1 MICCCWWFATIE
13 SGHSISPGC
22 GCDRKAVETIASELQ
37 ERKIKRGNF
46 EQIRLHEEL
55 SVKMDDLTLMVDA
68 ILNKRNVGQSG
79 PRALPPRPI
88 TSNGRLQ
95 YDVTYLPGDC
105 CSGWCAAAG
114 CCKTMLY
121 LEEEEVRR
129 AAQP

>member
-1 MICCCWWFATIE
+1 M
-13 SGHSISPGC
+13 
-22 GCDRKAVETIASELQ
+22 ETLTSEQQ
-37 ERKIKRGNF
+37 ERKIKRGKY
-46 EQIRLHEEL
+46 EQNRLHEEL
-55 SVKMDDLTLMVDA
+55 SIKMDDLTLMIDA
-68 ILNKRNVGQSG
+68 ILKKRDVGQSG

-95 YDVTYLPGDC
+95 YDVTYLPGDYC
-105 CSGWCAAAG
+105 GGWCAAAG